1 MFYLS
6 AVAGLTDREVPMF
19 VIQST
24 NANGYRVVNT
34 RTWEFDEFGFDRIG
48 ALDQCDRQNR
58 ACQHAKQ
65 D

>member
-1 MFYLS
+1 
-6 AVAGLTDREVPMF
+6 MF

-34 RTWEFDEFGFDRIG
+34 RTWEFDDFGFDRIG

-58 ACQHAKQ
+58 AYQRACQHAKQ

>member
-1 MFYLS
+1 
-6 AVAGLTDREVPMF
+6 MF

-48 ALDQCDRQNR
+48 ALDHCDAQNR
-58 ACQHAKQ
+58 RLEQAAKFTKQ